1 MSFLKLVWLLLMLF
15 IAYVFLK
22 KSVLPQPVFY
32 FDYIAAYRKILP
44 SNCTTTSAESQYLS
58 VAKNMLSA
66 SHGFIRDFDFALHS
80 DGGSQFKL
88 ILKCYMTDVF
98 LFIKTYNKNYPPT
111 TTTVL
116 DLLPMQTILIFDI
129 EHALSSADLI
139 FPLVFLL
146 RFLIIS
152 NEYFSSFKVITPE
165 MVDDFKKKYND
176 FMNQQINYFDKPTLE
191 SYLLQEQDTEK
202 TPAFENNEDLAL
214 LNNSLKNILRDY
226 NFLTTYKNNH
236 DASIMIC
243 SVIQST
249 INDMVAW
256 IKNVVNDIVVEI
268 DAGKSQ
274 PDNFTQLKR
283 QVTQIAN
290 LLSNVPQLYN
300 RYNFIFSKLNC
311 PLEDKVATYFGLKI
325 SSNYP
330 ITELIE
336 NEKFR
341 NALLSNTVFF
351 KSLGDNAHLIKIILL
366 LGLLTELP
374 VAGIKLDKTLFPGSL
389 AIIPCELIIQ
399 NSNRASA
406 PTREADF
413 VSSNLPGSS
422 PSQTMISLCSLL
434 DIMENISSGWFT
446 NRDYIPVIPML
457 QYHFDVLR
465 TSGPIALRALNGALF
480 TPLFID

>member
-1 MSFLKLVWLLLMLF
+1 
-15 IAYVFLK
+15 
-22 KSVLPQPVFY
+22 
-32 FDYIAAYRKILP
+32 
-44 SNCTTTSAESQYLS
+44 
-58 VAKNMLSA
+58 
-66 SHGFIRDFDFALHS
+66 
-80 DGGSQFKL
+80 
-88 ILKCYMTDVF
+88 MTDVF

-374 VAGIKLDKTLFPGSL
+374 FTNIKLDTTLFPGSL
-389 AIIPCELIIQ
+389 AIIPCKLITENGGIDALAGIL
-399 NSNRASA
+399 NVVGGLFPDVA
-406 PTREADF
+406 
-413 VSSNLPGSS
+413 L
-422 PSQTMISLCSLL
+422 PSQTSVTACSLL
-434 DIMENISSGWFT
+434 DIMEHINSSAFDTKNFLTIG
-446 NRDYIPVIPML
+446 PML
-457 QYHFDVLR
+457 QYHVKQLQ
-465 TSGPIALRALNGALF
+465 TSGPIALQVLNGAL
-480 TPLFID
+480 LEVDSI